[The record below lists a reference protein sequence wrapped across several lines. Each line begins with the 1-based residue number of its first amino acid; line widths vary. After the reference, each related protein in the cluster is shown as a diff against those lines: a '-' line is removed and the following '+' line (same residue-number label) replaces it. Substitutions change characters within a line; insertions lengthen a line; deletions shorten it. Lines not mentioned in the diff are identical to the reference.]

1 MHTWKKVAVLANA
14 LVIGFSM
21 AAPATAATPI
31 TNNSLSV
38 AHTNQ
43 KLESSTIW
51 SEYEPP
57 DNGGPD
63 ETGDAGTH

>member
-1 MHTWKKVAVLANA
+1 MNIWKKVAVLANTLA
-14 LVIGFSM
+14 IGLSIV
-21 AAPATAATPI
+21 APATAATPI
-31 TNNSLSV
+31 TNNSLS
-38 AHTNQ
+38 APHTNQ
-43 KLESSTIW
+43 QLKGSTIG